1 MQLSQQQNDR
11 EDRPVIRRA
20 AHNPHA
26 APDHRKDKARV
37 AEQGKDAAHARR
49 ETGAFHSF
57 PIINIQQPAR
67 FFRRLFLRAVGLERK
82 RGGQALLHK
91 RAALALRL
99 RHFPMIAHHLSAEQR
114 RQNPDDGRTRDK
126 NRRKQRVQR
135 QQRGDRAHA
144 LYDHSRDG
152 GENIDAVRRHLRYV
166 GIETVEQISAVILF
180 EACVIGAERPEK
192 QLIFKLHRNFRAALF
207 GEIFYRRLNENA
219 QQKRRKQNNGK
230 ENQSFPV
237 LFRRAVDEIA
247 GEIGEGQRKQST
259 RNGERR

>member
-1 MQLSQQQNDR
+1 
-11 EDRPVIRRA
+11 
-20 AHNPHA
+20 
-26 APDHRKDKARV
+26 
-37 AEQGKDAAHARR
+37 
-49 ETGAFHSF
+49 
-57 PIINIQQPAR
+57 
-67 FFRRLFLRAVGLERK
+67 
-82 RGGQALLHK
+82 
-91 RAALALRL
+91 
-99 RHFPMIAHHLSAEQR
+99 
-114 RQNPDDGRTRDK
+114 
-126 NRRKQRVQR
+126 
-135 QQRGDRAHA
+135 
-144 LYDHSRDG
+144 
-152 GENIDAVRRHLRYV
+152 
-166 GIETVEQISAVILF
+166 VILF